1 MDLIVNVDKMD
12 LSMGKNES
20 PSTHRFYRISALLD
34 RKSDEF
40 ADFRYRVLSMVGLP
54 STPDS

>member
-1 MDLIVNVDKMD
+1 MVNVNNID
-12 LSMGKNES
+12 LSMAKNES

-40 ADFRYRVLSMVGLP
+40 ADFRYRVLSLVGLP
-54 STPDS
+54 STPDV